1 VAGLGVSR
9 GVTAALVGLSN
20 GNATP
25 GNVAKAMLRA
35 TMFNLRMG
43 SDELDAQ
50 GFPRTEIVLSGGLV
64 KTPALGQLLADAFH
78 TPVAIRAAAAKGT
91 AWGAALLADWRHTAV
106 GGSGGSWQEFVEGL
120 ARRAAEPVR
129 FTPRPAATAVL
140 DRGYERHRR
149 LVALHAA
156 LAAACE

>member
-1 VAGLGVSR
+1 MAGLGVSR

-25 GNVAKAMLRA
+25 GNVAKAMLLA

-43 SDELDAQ
+43 SAQ

-91 AWGAALLADWRHTAV
+91 AWGAALLAD
-106 GGSGGSWQEFVEGL
+106 
-120 ARRAAEPVR
+120 
-129 FTPRPAATAVL
+129 
-140 DRGYERHRR
+140 
-149 LVALHAA
+149 
-156 LAAACE
+156 